1 MGKKF
6 AITYQVPFYET
17 DVNHNI
23 KLPHLLSFALQV
35 SGQQSL
41 NLGVSD
47 DYIFDTYHLVW
58 VITEYDIDIDRL
70 PKYGE
75 TIIVETEATAYNKLF
90 CYRDFT
96 VYGEDG
102 EKIMDIHSV
111 FVLMDYDTRKVHP
124 VVDDIVAVYDV
135 PKIKKIIRGPRY
147 EELENPEETVYHVRY
162 FDLDMNGHVNN
173 SKYME
178 WMYDVLDVDFLCQ
191 HIPQKINLKYVKEV
205 HYGHDI
211 QSRVVMD
218 GKVTRH
224 EITGDGI
231 HAQASI
237 VWKEK

>member
-41 NLGVSD
+41 DLGVSD

-102 EKIMDIHSV
+102 EKIMTIHSV

-135 PKIKKIIRGPRY
+135 PKIKKIMRGQGMR
-147 EELENPEETVYHVRY
+147 
-162 FDLDMNGHVNN
+162 DL
-173 SKYME
+173 K
-178 WMYDVLDVDFLCQ
+178 
-191 HIPQKINLKYVKEV
+191 IQKK
-205 HYGHDI
+205 
-211 QSRVVMD
+211 QSIMCA
-218 GKVTRH
+218 
-224 EITGDGI
+224 ILI
-231 HAQASI
+231 WI
-237 VWKEK
+237 